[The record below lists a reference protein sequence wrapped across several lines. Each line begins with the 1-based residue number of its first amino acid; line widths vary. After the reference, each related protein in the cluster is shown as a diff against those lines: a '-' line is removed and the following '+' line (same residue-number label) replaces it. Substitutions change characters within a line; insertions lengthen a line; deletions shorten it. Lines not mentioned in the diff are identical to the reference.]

1 MFTNIRLLLEACK
14 SLSLDYEMVHPNR
27 NVIQVNLDKP
37 YLFVNGFTPMLTGAM
52 MKIVKDKDY
61 TYHLLKDRVAM
72 PKTCAYVDP
81 QVPTYK
87 NYAICK
93 TIPEITADIE
103 RHFALPTILKKNT
116 GSCGM
121 NVFLCQEPSQIEAS
135 LYQIFNRHNK
145 DYDYV
150 ALAQEAIQIER
161 EYRAIFLNQALVL
174 LYEKSIQNAT
184 FTGNLSP
191 LHWEGAQA
199 IHIQDRD
206 LISQMEDFI
215 KPVFERFPISYG
227 GFDIA
232 VDKSGKLW
240 LIEINSN
247 PNYGIFIRDNS
258 EQLVVEVF
266 EKLLKSLMV

>member
-14 SLSLDYEMVHPNR
+14 SLNLDYEMVHPNR

-37 YLFVNGFTPMLTGAM
+37 YLFVNGFTPLLTGSM

-72 PKTCAYVDP
+72 PRTSAYVDP
-81 QVPTYK
+81 QVSTYK

-93 TIPEITADIE
+93 SIPEIRADIE
-103 RHFALPTILKKNT
+103 DRFTLPTIVKKNT

-121 NVFLCQEPSQIEAS
+121 NVFLCQESSQIEAS
-135 LYQIFNRHNK
+135 LYHIFNRNNK

-150 ALAQEAIQIER
+150 ALAQEAIQIDT
-161 EYRAIFLNQALVL
+161 EYRAIFLNQGLIL
-174 LYEKSIQNAT
+174 LYEKNIKNAI

-199 IHIQDRD
+199 IYIQDRD
-206 LISQMEDFI
+206 LMSQMEDFI
-215 KPVFERFPISYG
+215 KPVFERLPINYG

-232 VDKSGKLW
+232 RDKSGKLW

-266 EKLLKSLMV
+266 EKLLKSLMA

>member
-1 MFTNIRLLLEACK
+1 
-14 SLSLDYEMVHPNR
+14 
-27 NVIQVNLDKP
+27 
-37 YLFVNGFTPMLTGAM
+37 
-52 MKIVKDKDY
+52 
-61 TYHLLKDRVAM
+61 
-72 PKTCAYVDP
+72 
-81 QVPTYK
+81 
-87 NYAICK
+87 
-93 TIPEITADIE
+93 
-103 RHFALPTILKKNT
+103 
-116 GSCGM
+116 
-121 NVFLCQEPSQIEAS
+121 
-135 LYQIFNRHNK
+135 
-145 DYDYV
+145 V

-174 LYEKSIQNAT
+174 LYEKNIKNAT

-199 IHIQDRD
+199 IHIKDRD
-206 LISQMEDFI
+206 LINQMEDFI

-258 EQLVVEVF
+258 EHLVVEVF
-266 EKLLKSLMV
+266 EKLLRSLMI